1 MTIQRRG
8 VWLLLALCLSAPSVA
23 EAQISPRRP
32 PPPPRVVP
40 KRSVKP
46 ARPPGSPNVAPSSL
60 KARQGY
66 TTAARL
72 IRSIAP
78 AERVRGFERLGDVG
92 TPAAMELLGKSL
104 EPGGAAKRFEER
116 LTVVR
121 ALAMR
126 ASQDGPRQALARAM
140 ASSST
145 GRADDPGEVLV
156 RDTAAL
162 ALARTGDERALEIL
176 GKALRQEG
184 PIAAAAARAILA
196 HPPKNLGP
204 VLTARGAPTRTLVEV
219 LDALGDQRAFAT
231 LRSWV
236 KHGSPELKGR
246 AAVALTRLGDYE
258 TVELARL
265 WLAKHAKEAPLAVA
279 ATSILLSAGTSD
291 AGRALSALLKNEET
305 SDAGLEL
312 SRQSR
317 NAELLPLLTE
327 RLAKADDTG
336 APLLLGAI
344 GRVGTPRA
352 AERLFQELGSPR
364 HGAAAAYALAT
375 CPGSDAR
382 ALLARAL
389 GKTTTRRNAAR
400 AAVVREAVL
409 GERVPD
415 LDAALRA
422 LIVAGDAADRAA
434 GAWGIATRN
443 ADDARALLGRADPVV
458 VRAAAR
464 AALDERSANVAAER
478 LANETDPLVR
488 VALAISLVRESSA
501 RRVPTSVVLE
511 LVEGGGGAAAIAAKA
526 LATRDGESER
536 PQIERLAQSGDPLI
550 RAHVALGL
558 GESKEPSA
566 VGLLGEMYRFE
577 QDADVRH
584 AVVVA
589 LSRRTDRTRQ
599 ATLRLAA
606 ELDGDERARSAA
618 RLALRGT
625 RLSALPRGRSTLWLS
640 LVDGGAKSG
649 APPEARIGTSSG
661 ASLPVVADPD
671 GAIVMTGLPEG
682 PLTLRLAADAGGGKP

>member
-382 ALLARAL
+382 ALLARACPIS
-389 GKTTTRRNAAR
+389 TRRS
-400 AAVVREAVL
+400 
-409 GERVPD
+409 
-415 LDAALRA
+415 
-422 LIVAGDAADRAA
+422 
-434 GAWGIATRN
+434 
-443 ADDARALLGRADPVV
+443 GR
-458 VRAAAR
+458 
-464 AALDERSANVAAER
+464 
-478 LANETDPLVR
+478 
-488 VALAISLVRESSA
+488 
-501 RRVPTSVVLE
+501 
-511 LVEGGGGAAAIAAKA
+511 
-526 LATRDGESER
+526 
-536 PQIERLAQSGDPLI
+536 
-550 RAHVALGL
+550 
-558 GESKEPSA
+558 
-566 VGLLGEMYRFE
+566 
-577 QDADVRH
+577 
-584 AVVVA
+584 
-589 LSRRTDRTRQ
+589 
-599 ATLRLAA
+599 
-606 ELDGDERARSAA
+606 
-618 RLALRGT
+618 
-625 RLSALPRGRSTLWLS
+625 
-640 LVDGGAKSG
+640 
-649 APPEARIGTSSG
+649 
-661 ASLPVVADPD
+661 
-671 GAIVMTGLPEG
+671 
-682 PLTLRLAADAGGGKP
+682 

>member
-8 VWLLLALCLSAPSVA
+8 VWLLLALCLGAPSVA
-23 EAQISPRRP
+23 EAQLSPRRP

-40 KRSVKP
+40 KKPVKP
-46 ARPPGSPNVAPSSL
+46 VRPASSPNAAPSSL

-72 IRSIAP
+72 IRSTVP
-78 AERVRGFERLGDVG
+78 AERVRGFERLGEVG
-92 TPAAMELLGKSL
+92 TPAAMELLEKSL

-121 ALAMR
+121 GLAAR

-145 GRADDPGEVLV
+145 GRADDAGETLV
-156 RDTAAL
+156 RDSAAL
-162 ALARTGDERALEIL
+162 ALARTGHDKALEIL
-176 GKALRQEG
+176 GNALRQEG
-184 PIAAAAARAILA
+184 PVAASASRAILA
-196 HPPKNLGP
+196 HPPKNLAP
-204 VLTARGAPTRTLVEV
+204 VLAARGAPTRTLVDLLE
-219 LDALGDQRAFAT
+219 ALGDQRAFAA

-265 WLAKHAKEAPLAVA
+265 WLAKQKYEAPLAVA

-291 AGRALSALLKNEET
+291 ASRALLGLLKREET
-305 SDAGLEL
+305 SDAGLL
-312 SRQSR
+312 LLRQSR
-317 NAELLPLLTE
+317 DAALLPALTE
-327 RLAKADDTG
+327 RLASADDSG
-336 APLLLGAI
+336 APLLLGVI

-389 GKTTTRRNAAR
+389 GARATRRNAAR
-400 AAVVREAVL
+400 AAVVREALL
-409 GERVPD
+409 GERVPE
-415 LDAALRA
+415 LDATLRA
-422 LIVAGDAADRAA
+422 LIVAPDAADRAA
-434 GAWGIATRN
+434 GAWGIATRD
-443 ADDARALLGRADPVV
+443 ADDARTLLGRSDPVV

-478 LANETDPLVR
+478 LATETDPLVR

-501 RRVPTSVVLE
+501 RRVPTRVIVE

-526 LATRDGESER
+526 LATRDGDSER

-558 GESKEPSA
+558 GESEEPSA

-584 AVVVA
+584 AVIVA
-589 LSRRTDRTRQ
+589 LSRRADRTRRI
-599 ATLRLAA
+599 TLRLAA
-606 ELDGDERARSAA
+606 ELDGDERVRSAA
-618 RLALRGT
+618 RLALRGA

-640 LVDGGAKSG
+640 LVDGGAKAG
-649 APPEARIGTSSG
+649 APPAARIGTSSG
-661 ASLPVVADPD
+661 AALPVVADPD
-671 GAIVMTGLPEG
+671 GSIVMTGLPEG
-682 PLTLRLAADAGGGKP
+682 PLTLRLAADAGEAGP